1 MLDTLSLNFLDSHF
15 TLAAAAANIAGST
28 QTGADLAKQF
38 AEDFWSNVFKM
49 GIFGRVAQASM
60 YIAGAGI
67 IYKGYYLLQDIGKNT
82 LDIQKIVGS
91 LLSVILVFLML
102 TNSGQISMYTVL
114 GLRNYSNSVSDK
126 IINGIASDFQNLQT
140 TRSFGDSVMAQPHFI
155 AFQKQLDVCAP
166 QADPNCFI
174 AAISI
179 LRGKLQTD
187 NITDPSI
194 LNKVIEIQKDANDA
208 ALKAAGGDVNANKSF
223 LEKTGE
229 SISLLTNP
237 GDALQHLIEVILTG
251 LAIAFY
257 IAIELTLLLFGF
269 TFPINVALS
278 LFDPAPL
285 KSWFGN
291 FWTLVNAKLCFSIVV
306 GIIVYLQLWAETK
319 DGGIGIIV
327 IELLMAI
334 FAPVLTFFYC
344 QGSALAL
351 AGAMNSMA
359 TAPVR
364 GAMGAGMKALGQF
377 GGGMAKGAGIG
388 AKGAGKRTGAALAR
402 QFKR

>member
-1 MLDTLSLNFLDSHF
+1 MLDTLTHL
-15 TLAAAAANIAGST
+15 TLAAASANIAAST
-28 QTGADLAKQF
+28 QTGADIAKQF

-49 GIFGRVAQASM
+49 GIFGRVAQASLL
-60 YIAGAGI
+60 IAGAGV
-67 IYKGYYLLQDIGKNT
+67 IYKGYYLVREIGKNV
-82 LDIQKIVGS
+82 LDTEKVIGS
-91 LLSVILVFLML
+91 LMSIILVLLML

-114 GLRNYSNSVSDK
+114 GLRNYSNNVSDK
-126 IINGIASDFQNLQT
+126 IINGIASDFQKLQA

-155 AFQKQLDVCAP
+155 TFQKQLDTCAAK
-166 QADPNCFI
+166 ADPDCFRV
-174 AAISI
+174 AISI
-179 LRGKLQTD
+179 LRGKLQSD
-187 NITDPSI
+187 NITDPAI

-223 LEKTGE
+223 IEKTGD

-237 GDALQHLIEVILTG
+237 GNLAQHLIEILLTG

-257 IAIELTLLLFGF
+257 IAIELTLLVFGF

-285 KSWFGN
+285 KNWFGN
-291 FWTLVNAKLCFSIVV
+291 FWTLVNAKLCFSLVV
-306 GIIVYLQLWAETK
+306 GVIVYLQLWAETK
-319 DGGIGIIV
+319 DGGIGIFV

-359 TAPVR
+359 SAPVR
-364 GAMGAGMKALGQF
+364 GAAGAGMKALGQF

-388 AKGAGKRTGAALAR
+388 AKGAGKRVGKSLATAF
-402 QFKR
+402 QKR

>member
-1 MLDTLSLNFLDSHF
+1 MLDTLTHL
-15 TLAAAAANIAGST
+15 TLAAASANIAAST
-28 QTGADLAKQF
+28 QTGADIAKQF

-49 GIFGRVAQASM
+49 GIFGRVAQASLL
-60 YIAGAGI
+60 IAGAGV
-67 IYKGYYLLQDIGKNT
+67 IYKGYYLVREIGKNV
-82 LDIQKIVGS
+82 LDTEKVIGS
-91 LLSVILVFLML
+91 LMSIILVLLML

-114 GLRNYSNSVSDK
+114 GLRNYSNNVSDK
-126 IINGIASDFQNLQT
+126 IINGIASDFQKLQA

-155 AFQKQLDVCAP
+155 TFQKQLDTCAAK
-166 QADPNCFI
+166 ADPDCFRV
-174 AAISI
+174 AISI
-179 LRGKLQTD
+179 LRGKLQSD
-187 NITDPSI
+187 NITDPAI

-223 LEKTGE
+223 VEKTGD

-237 GDALQHLIEVILTG
+237 GNLAQHLIEILLTG

-257 IAIELTLLLFGF
+257 IAIELTLLVFGF

-285 KSWFGN
+285 KNWFGN
-291 FWTLVNAKLCFSIVV
+291 FWTLVNAKLCFSLVV
-306 GIIVYLQLWAETK
+306 GVIVYLQLWAETK
-319 DGGIGIIV
+319 DGGIGIFV

-359 TAPVR
+359 SAPVR
-364 GAMGAGMKALGQF
+364 GAAGAGMKALGQF

-388 AKGAGKRTGAALAR
+388 AKGAGKRVGKSLATAF
-402 QFKR
+402 QKR

>member
-1 MLDTLSLNFLDSHF
+1 MLDILSDSHF
-15 TLAAAAANIAGST
+15 TLAAASANIAGST
-28 QTGADLAKQF
+28 QTGADIAKQF
-38 AEDFWSNVFKM
+38 AEDFWSNIFKM
-49 GIFGRVAQASM
+49 GIFGRVAQASLL
-60 YIAGAGI
+60 IAGAGV
-67 IYKGYYLLQDIGKNT
+67 IYKGYYLVREIGKNV
-82 LDIQKIVGS
+82 LDTEKVIGS
-91 LLSVILVFLML
+91 LMSIILVLLML

-114 GLRNYSNSVSDK
+114 GLRNYSNNVSDT
-126 IINGIASDFQNLQT
+126 ILNGIASDFQKLQT

-155 AFQKQLDVCAP
+155 AFQKQLDTCAAK
-166 QADPNCFI
+166 ADPDCFRV
-174 AAISI
+174 AISI
-179 LRGKLQTD
+179 LRGKLQSD
-187 NITDPSI
+187 NITDPAI
-194 LNKVIEIQKDANDA
+194 LNKVIEIQADANAA

-223 LEKTGE
+223 VEKTGD

-237 GDALQHLIEVILTG
+237 GNLAQHLIEILLTG

-257 IAIELTLLLFGF
+257 IAIELTLLVFGF

-319 DGGIGIIV
+319 DGGIGIFV

-359 TAPVR
+359 SAPVR

>member
-1 MLDTLSLNFLDSHF
+1 MDILTNL
-15 TLAAAAANIAGST
+15 TLAAASANIAGST
-28 QTGADLAKQF
+28 QTGADLANQF

-49 GIFGRVAQASM
+49 GIFGRVAQASLL
-60 YIAGAGI
+60 IAGAGV
-67 IYKGYYLLQDIGKNT
+67 IYKGYYFFQEISKNVLDIGKV
-82 LDIQKIVGS
+82 IGS
-91 LLSVILVFLML
+91 LMAVFLVFIML
-102 TNSGQISMYTVL
+102 NNSGQISMYTVL
-114 GLRNYSNSVSDK
+114 GLRNYSNNVSDK
-126 IINGIASDFQNLQT
+126 IINGIASDFQKLQA

-155 AFQKQLDVCAP
+155 AFQKQLDTCAAK
-166 QADPNCFI
+166 ADPDCFRV
-174 AAISI
+174 AISI
-179 LRGKLQTD
+179 LRGKLQSD
-187 NITDPSI
+187 KITDPAI
-194 LNKVIEIQKDANDA
+194 LNKVIEIQADANAA

-223 LEKTGE
+223 VEKTGD

-237 GDALQHLIEVILTG
+237 GNLAQHLIEILLTG

-257 IAIELTLLLFGF
+257 VAIELTLLVFGF

-278 LFDPAPL
+278 LFDPSPL
-285 KSWFGN
+285 KNWFGN

-306 GIIVYLQLWAETK
+306 GIVVYLQLWAETK
-319 DGGIGIIV
+319 DGGIGIFV

-359 TAPVR
+359 SAPVR
-364 GAMGAGMKALGQF
+364 GAAGAGMKALGQF

-388 AKGAGKRTGAALAR
+388 AKGAGKRVGKSLATAF
-402 QFKR
+402 QKK